1 MSIDRTGAHFRR
13 LGTAA
18 AWTPADYTDGGT
30 GTVILDAPGQ
40 DVLGGAG
47 NATEYSVLY
56 RATEFVGMTYGDEL
70 VIDDVAYT
78 VRNPAPVDDGQ
89 LIRATLTKVST

>member
-1 MSIDRTGAHFRR
+1 MTIDRMAAHFVRW
-13 LGTAA
+13 GVAA
-18 AWTPADYTDGGT
+18 TWTPADYTDGGT

-47 NATEYSVLY
+47 MSVEYAVVY

-70 VIDDVAYT
+70 VIDGTAYT
-78 VRNPAPVDDGQ
+78 VRNPQPIDDGQ
-89 LIRATLTKVST
+89 LMRATLSKVTA